1 MKLAR
6 MFSLLGPGIVWAST
20 SIGVSHIVQ
29 STRAGADYGLA
40 LVAFI
45 LLAFIVKYPFFRIG
59 PQYAATTGRSL
70 LDGYKGLGNWAFY
83 LYLLC
88 TFAIMFFVQA
98 GVTIVTSALAVNL
111 FGDFLNVSQW
121 SALILSIVVIL
132 LIVGR
137 YQLLSLSLKGMMLVL
152 VVSSVVACVAAT
164 LQFGVP
170 EQATKIEVDFSAPMT
185 IAFIVALM
193 GWMPT
198 SIDVSV
204 WHSLWTLSRLKKPG
218 DEAVRNALFDF
229 KVGYMVTA
237 ILALVFVW
245 LGTIL
250 MFDSGESFS
259 PGAAAFAR
267 ELVGIYS
274 SALGE
279 WSWLLMAIVT
289 FVALFS
295 TTFAVS
301 DGAPQVWKRAFIVIK
316 GGDVDEKQSRKI
328 YVFSLILLAIGGW
341 WIIAQFA
348 SNIKGLLD
356 FVTTV
361 SFITA
366 PFYAWLNYKV
376 IMGSDVPEHQ
386 QPRGIFKYYTL
397 SALVAMTL
405 FSVFFVVWRFS

>member
-1 MKLAR
+1 MKLSR
-6 MFSLLGPGIVWAST
+6 LFSLLGPGVVWAST

-40 LVAFI
+40 LVGFI
-45 LLAFIVKYPFFRIG
+45 LLAFVIKYPFFRFG
-59 PQYAATTGRSL
+59 PQYAALTGRSL
-70 LDGYKGLGNWAFY
+70 LDGYKSLGNWAFY
-83 LYLLC
+83 LFLLC
-88 TFAIMFFVQA
+88 TICIMFFVQA
-98 GVTIVTSALAVNL
+98 GVTIVTSALALNL
-111 FGDFLNVSQW
+111 FGDFLNVTQW
-121 SALILSIVVIL
+121 SALILSITVVL
-132 LIVGR
+132 LIIGR
-137 YQLLSLSLKGMMLVL
+137 YQLLNVSLKAMMVVL
-152 VVSSVVACVAAT
+152 VICSLIACFVAT
-164 LQFGVP
+164 IQFGLP
-170 EQATKIEVDFSAPMT
+170 QQSIAIEIDLTAPMT

-218 DEAVRNALFDF
+218 DDAARNAIIDF
-229 KVGYMVTA
+229 KVSYFITVF
-237 ILALVFVW
+237 LALVFVW

-250 MFDSGESFS
+250 MFGSGEAFS
-259 PGAAAFAR
+259 ASAATFAR
-267 ELVGIYS
+267 QLVNIYS
-274 SALGE
+274 NALGQ
-279 WSWLLMAIVT
+279 WSWPLMAIVT

-301 DGAPQVWKRAFIVIK
+301 DGSPQVLKRAFILIRK
-316 GGDVDEKQSRKI
+316 GNAEEQHSQKV
-328 YVFSLILLAIGGW
+328 YVTSLLILAIGGW

-376 IMGSDVPEHQ
+376 IMGGDVPEHQ
-386 QPRGIFKYYTL
+386 QPSGLFKLYTL
-397 SALVAMTL
+397 SALVAMTS
-405 FSVFFVVWRFS
+405 FSVFFVIWRFV